1 MQPRNVAAALLS
13 LLLLTSCAAT
23 PRANEGPATTG
34 ETDSDRVAGEWV
46 ELPESPLSA
55 RQGVSAQ
62 VVGTRFVLIG
72 GSTDLACP
80 PTASCVPSLTGY
92 RSDGAVYDPD
102 TRTWQRIAEA
112 PVPVSFFSTAAIDDS
127 LYLLGAADLTT
138 GDDVFLRYDLG
149 AEEWQPLPDPPTT
162 GSSIIATD
170 TQILAIAGTNEF
182 GPTED
187 AFFSPTSGAWTPL
200 PPDPLGDSFNRSA
213 VWLGDRLLLS
223 GQQLIDNPGA
233 EAPSLTRMA
242 ELNADLTTWTLLSDS
257 PIIGGSPLAVGD
269 DVIFPERGS
278 ADGGEVGNWGRFY
291 DLGGI
296 WNASTGEWKTLPA
309 GRPDPAQHGLWTS
322 ARGAV
327 SSNLALLD
335 DSLLNLSERT
345 WSRIPEPPRGTRLGQ
360 TVVVGEG
367 AVLVWGGTDGAQ
379 NVADGAILYL

>member
-1 MQPRNVAAALLS
+1 M
-13 LLLLTSCAAT
+13 
-23 PRANEGPATTG
+23 
-34 ETDSDRVAGEWV
+34 
-46 ELPESPLSA
+46 
-55 RQGVSAQ
+55 
-62 VVGTRFVLIG
+62 
-72 GSTDLACP
+72 
-80 PTASCVPSLTGY
+80 
-92 RSDGAVYDPD
+92 
-102 TRTWQRIAEA
+102 
-112 PVPVSFFSTAAIDDS
+112 
-127 LYLLGAADLTT
+127 
-138 GDDVFLRYDLG
+138 
-149 AEEWQPLPDPPTT
+149 PDPPTT

-187 AFFSPTSGAWTPL
+187 AFFSPTTGAWTPL

-360 TVVVGEG
+360 TVVVGGG